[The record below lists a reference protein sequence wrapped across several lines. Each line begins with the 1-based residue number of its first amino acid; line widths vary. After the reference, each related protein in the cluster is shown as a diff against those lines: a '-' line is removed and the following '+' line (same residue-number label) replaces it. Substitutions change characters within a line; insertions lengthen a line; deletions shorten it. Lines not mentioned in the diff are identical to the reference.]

1 MKNDSEIY
9 RSNKLNLLIAAFIL
23 LAVNLGCNFS
33 CGNFTPSKPD
43 MPSTEQQNTLVKQTL
58 KEFTKGIESGDFSS
72 FMSNVSKEFQA
83 SASADKMKNAFQ
95 GMIDKKDILVPILQS
110 ADSKTPQFSK
120 TPSISEAG
128 SNYTMQLA
136 GVFPTD
142 PLKTNFDF
150 TYIRNDSEWKLVTIE
165 VNITGKSDS
174 K

>member
-1 MKNDSEIY
+1 MKNNSDIY
-9 RSNKLNLLIAAFIL
+9 KSNKLNLLIAAFIL

-33 CGNFTPSKPD
+33 CGNFVPSKPD
-43 MPSTEQQNTLVKQTL
+43 MPSAEQQNALVKQTL

-72 FMSNVSKEFQA
+72 FMSNTSKEFQSQA
-83 SASADKMKNAFQ
+83 SPDKMKSAFQ

-136 GVFPTD
+136 GNFPTD

-150 TYIRNDSEWKLVTIE
+150 TYIRNGSEWKLINIE
-165 VNITGKSDS
+165 VNMTGKLDG